1 MGLFDN
7 LPNWAMWLGAA
18 ALGALLFYLAYTYVF
33 NKDKK
38 KKHRRES
45 EEEGGEGLEE
55 KKGGSK
61 GQQTPPPPPPA
72 KLILFK
78 SETCGHCKNFIPT
91 WEELK
96 KRLGEVIQFEEHEA
110 GQVPE
115 LAQKYGINSVP
126 KIFLLVGSS
135 QPVEFTGGRTVE
147 EITKFLQEKLGGG
160 PPPTP
165 APSKN

>member
-1 MGLFDN
+1 MGLFDSI
-7 LPNWAMWLGAA
+7 PNWAMWLGAA

-38 KKHRRES
+38 KKHRRDEKEDATGES
-45 EEEGGEGLEE
+45 EVHDT
-55 KKGGSK
+55 KGS
-61 GQQTPPPPPPA
+61 QQAPPRPEA

-78 SETCGHCKNFIPT
+78 SANCGHCQNFIPT

-96 KRLGEVIQFEEHEA
+96 KKLEGMIHLEEHEA

-115 LAQKYGINSVP
+115 LAQKYGVNAVP
-126 KIFLLVGSS
+126 KIFLSVGTS
-135 QPVEFTGGRTVE
+135 QPVEFTGSRTVD
-147 EITKFLQEKLGGG
+147 EIIKFLQEKLGGS
-160 PPPTP
+160 PPP